1 MSSFSVGDMRLLASV
16 VAFCLWLVGVLT
28 GSIQQAAASGPT
40 PPSELIGVGTSQ
52 QLVVVQAGGYGTS
65 YATATMWRKT
75 SSGWR
80 RIYGPWNVRIGRN
93 GFAPPGQKREGD
105 GRTPTGS
112 YPFSFF
118 FGVRGKPTGIRY
130 EWKHAYSYDFWDDDS
145 SSSRY
150 NEWVDTRYASAGRAP
165 EPLDNAPVYNYAA
178 VIAYNTA
185 RKPDLG
191 SAIFFHV
198 SKGTSTA
205 GCVAMPQT
213 ELLTVLRWLSP
224 AMGAR
229 IIMGTRAAITR

>member
-1 MSSFSVGDMRLLASV
+1 VRLIASLI
-16 VAFCLWLVGVLT
+16 AFVLWLISGVT
-28 GSIQQAAASGPT
+28 PSAQASGPT
-40 PPSELIGVGTSQ
+40 SPDHLIGVGTSQ
-52 QLVVVQAGGYGTS
+52 QLVVVEASGYGTT

-75 SSGWR
+75 STGWR
-80 RIYGPWNVRIGRN
+80 RIYGPWSVRIGRN

-112 YPFSFF
+112 YPFSFY

-130 EWKHAYSYDFWDDDS
+130 EWKHAYGYDYWDDDS
-145 SSSRY
+145 SSARY
-150 NEWVDTRYASAGRAP
+150 NEWVDTRYASAGRSP
-165 EPLDNAPVYNYAA
+165 EPLDVAPVYDYAA

-185 RKPDLG
+185 RKPGLG

-205 GCVAMPQT
+205 GCVAMPES

-229 IIMGTRAAITR
+229 IIMGTHAAISR